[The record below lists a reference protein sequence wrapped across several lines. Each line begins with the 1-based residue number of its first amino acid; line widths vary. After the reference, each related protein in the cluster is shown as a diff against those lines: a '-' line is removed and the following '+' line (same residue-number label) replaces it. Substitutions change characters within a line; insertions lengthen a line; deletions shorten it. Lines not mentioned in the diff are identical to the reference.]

1 MPFTFAT
8 VGLHLDALSAAGTGQ
23 AHPAQSRDG
32 LYLRRNQYQ
41 TNEID
46 EASAPGHP
54 SHTHPERRIPFAQVQ
69 GAH

>member
-46 EASAPGHP
+46 EASAPVVPLPFTP
-54 SHTHPERRIPFAQVQ
+54 SAASPSPRPQGTH
-69 GAH
+69 